1 MTEGFWNTDW
11 QKLCFAVVGVGLIG
25 GSYVK
30 ALRKLQ
36 VRRIIGIDR
45 EEKVLRQA
53 VEQGLLDVALTAGD
67 STLAE
72 ADVIICALYP
82 DAVESF
88 VKANAGFFK
97 PGVLLTDVA
106 GVKGDLPAR
115 VQALLAPGMEFI
127 SGHPMAGRQSSG
139 FAMSD
144 AAIFQGANYIV
155 VPDRHNTEQAVRWL
169 EQFALA
175 LGCRHT
181 VRVTPQE
188 HDGIIAYTSNLPHA
202 AAVAL
207 INSQS
212 YSDKTPFF
220 VAGSFRDATR
230 VADINPD
237 LWTLLFLSNKEAVAD
252 KIDEYISQLKLWRDA
267 LRDGDGKQLHEMMR
281 RAAARR
287 KELY

>member
-1 MTEGFWNTDW
+1 MTDGFFNTKYE
-11 QKLCFAVVGVGLIG
+11 QLCFAVVGIGLIG

-30 ALRKLQ
+30 ALKQLGA
-36 VRRIIGIDR
+36 RRIIGIDR
-45 EEKVLRQA
+45 DEAVLRQA
-53 VEQGLLDVALTAGD
+53 AGQGLLDAALTCGGPE
-67 STLAE
+67 LAE

-82 DAVESF
+82 DAVAGF
-88 VKANAGFFK
+88 VKDNVRFFR

-106 GVKGDLPAR
+106 GVKGDLPKR

-127 SGHPMAGRQSSG
+127 SGHPMAGKQSSG

-144 AAIFQGANYIV
+144 AAIFKGANYII
-155 VPDRHNTEQAVRWL
+155 VPDVHNTANAVSWL

-181 VRVTPQE
+181 VRVTPAE
-188 HDGIIAYTSNLPHA
+188 HDSIIAYTSNLPHA

-212 YSDKTPFF
+212 YSEKTPYF

-237 LWTLLFLSNKEAVAD
+237 LWTLLFLSNKDAVAE
-252 KIDEYISQLKLWRDA
+252 KIDEYIRQLELWRDA
-267 LRDGDGKQLHEMMR
+267 LRSGDGKQLREMMCS
-281 RAAARR
+281 AAARR